1 LAFNGRVDLAQSN
14 ADIRT
19 TLVLVEDNADLS
31 ATVQAFLAQ
40 EGEFQLLGAASDSGG
55 FQRLIE
61 AHLPDLA
68 LIDIGL
74 DTPRTGLELLEWL
87 AVHYP
92 VVKPIIMTVNR
103 GDVLEAY
110 ERGARGYVLKTH
122 LEHLA
127 PTLREVGRGEVIIPP
142 GVGALFVQQMATQ
155 TAHYR
160 KRLELLQ
167 MSEREREILTLLKQE
182 VDRETIAER
191 LHISYFTVRRHI
203 QNILEKT
210 GEGSVRDVL
219 RKFGE
224 VLGGTGPNRG

>member
-1 LAFNGRVDLAQSN
+1 VAGSEPENTIN
-14 ADIRT
+14 I
-19 TLVLVEDNADLS
+19 VLVEDNEDLS
-31 ATVQAFLAQ
+31 QTVQTFLRRA
-40 EGEFQLLGAASDSGG
+40 GNLALLGAASGEKD
-55 FQRLIE
+55 FKLLIE
-61 AHLPDLA
+61 AHVPDVA
-68 LIDIGL
+68 LVDIGL
-74 DTPRTGLELLEWL
+74 DTPRSGLDLLEWL
-87 AVHYP
+87 AAHYP
-92 VVKPIIMTVNR
+92 VVRPVIMTVNR

-110 ERGARGYVLKTH
+110 QRGARGYVLKSH

-127 PTLREVGRGEVIIPP
+127 PTLRQVAAGELIIPA
-142 GVGALFVQQMATQ
+142 GIGELFVQQMASQ

-167 MSEREREILTLLKQE
+167 MSDREREILTLLKQD
-182 VDRETIAER
+182 VARETIAER

-224 VLGGTGPNRG
+224 VLGGTGPKRG